1 MRGRKN
7 KPLPGKA
14 TKAPAPPRELS
25 AEARREW
32 RRVASDLAARGLL
45 SGIDRA
51 ALAAY
56 CQSYGRWITAE
67 IALAKM
73 DSLDPV
79 TSGLLIK
86 AKNGT
91 AIPNPLIGIAN
102 TAASAMVRFAAEF
115 GMTPSARARV
125 ASDVA
130 GVGAQ
135 GKKEQA
141 VVAAST
147 AGIGTDWGDDLTPSA
162 RIN

>member
-1 MRGRKN
+1 
-7 KPLPGKA
+7 
-14 TKAPAPPRELS
+14 
-25 AEARREW
+25 
-32 RRVASDLAARGLL
+32 VANDLAARGLL

-73 DSLDPV
+73 DALDPG
-79 TSGLLIK
+79 TSGLLIR

-91 AIPNPLIGIAN
+91 AIPNPLVGIAN
-102 TAASAMVRFAAEF
+102 SAASMMVRFAAEF

-125 ASDVA
+125 VSDIA
-130 GVGAQ
+130 GAQ

-141 VVAAST
+141 VIAANT
-147 AGIGTDWGDDLTPSA
+147 AGLGTDWGNDLTPSA